1 MHMARNAGGNRG
13 GGFSGGSSG
22 SGRSSSSG
30 RSSQGRPSQGG
41 SSRGGSQR
49 SGGQGGGHSGGGHG
63 DGAHGGSHGGVS
75 ASRAGQ
81 QGARGQQQ
89 GGHKQQGARGGAQV
103 SGAAQGSLGGQ
114 AGRTQQVG
122 HGQQAAHG
130 GAQAGHSQQ
139 SARNQQQAA
148 RGKQQAAARGGQPA
162 HGSHVYRTQPARGGA
177 PHGKPAPAPKPAVAR
192 VPGPAPAP
200 KPTPSSSL
208 CPVARDCGACQL
220 IDVPYEQQLADKDA
234 RVAELF
240 AQVAD
245 PDVLRPILGMDDPFH
260 YRNKVSAPFA
270 PGKRIAPA
278 PGAAG
283 RGGQGAGRRQPQAPQ
298 REILCGM
305 YAQGSHRIVPSDSCL
320 VENETARKVVLAVRD
335 LMPRF
340 GIEPYDEDA
349 GEGFLR
355 HVVVRVGHT
364 SGEVLV
370 TLVTNGSMFPASKAF
385 CRELMERCPAITTIV
400 QNVNERDTNVILG
413 EREQRLYG
421 PGFILDKLC
430 GLSFRISS
438 KSFYQVN
445 SMQTEVLYEQA
456 IELAGLTGSEN
467 VIDAYCGTGTIGLVA
482 AKSGAAEVLGVD
494 SESSAIRDARQN
506 ASHNGIEN
514 ASFVAADAGRFL
526 RELAAEGD
534 HVDVLLMD
542 PPRAGS
548 SPEFLDAAVQ
558 LAPSRIVYI
567 SCNPRTQ
574 VRDIE
579 DLLEGGY
586 VVSAVQPVDMFP
598 HTEHI
603 ESIALLTREGGV
615 WESGGEDEAAT
626 DEGVAG
632 EDAGWGVED
641 EAAAGDYYE
650 DEL

>member
-1 MHMARNAGGNRG
+1 M
-13 GGFSGGSSG
+13 
-22 SGRSSSSG
+22 
-30 RSSQGRPSQGG
+30 
-41 SSRGGSQR
+41 
-49 SGGQGGGHSGGGHG
+49 
-63 DGAHGGSHGGVS
+63 
-75 ASRAGQ
+75 
-81 QGARGQQQ
+81 
-89 GGHKQQGARGGAQV
+89 
-103 SGAAQGSLGGQ
+103 
-114 AGRTQQVG
+114 
-122 HGQQAAHG
+122 
-130 GAQAGHSQQ
+130 
-139 SARNQQQAA
+139 
-148 RGKQQAAARGGQPA
+148 
-162 HGSHVYRTQPARGGA
+162 
-177 PHGKPAPAPKPAVAR
+177 PAPAPKPVA
-192 VPGPAPAP
+192 A
-200 KPTPSSSL
+200 SSL

-220 IDVPYEQQLADKDA
+220 IDVPYDQQLADKDA
-234 RVAELF
+234 LVAELF
-240 AQVAD
+240 SQVAD

-270 PGKRIAPA
+270 PGKRIASA

-283 RGGQGAGRRQPQAPQ
+283 RGGQGAGRRQPQASQ

-305 YAQGSHRIVPSDSCL
+305 YAQGTHRIVPNDSCL
-320 VENETARKVVLAVRD
+320 VENETARQVVLAVRD

-340 GIEPYDEDA
+340 GIEPYDEDT

-385 CRELMERCPAITTIV
+385 CRELMDRCPAITTIV

-413 EREQRLYG
+413 DREQRLYG
-421 PGFILDKLC
+421 PGFILDRLC

-445 SMQTEVLYEQA
+445 STQTEVLYEQV
-456 IELAGLTGSEN
+456 IELAGLTGAET
-467 VIDAYCGTGTIGLVA
+467 VVDAYCGTGTIGLVA
-482 AKSGAAEVLGVD
+482 AKSGAAKVVGVD

-506 ASHNGIEN
+506 AGHNGIEN

-534 HVDVLLMD
+534 HVDALLMD

-567 SCNPRTQ
+567 SCKPQTQ

-579 DLLEGGY
+579 ALRGGGY
-586 VVSAVQPVDMFP
+586 AVSAVQPVDMFP

-603 ESIALLTREGGV
+603 ETIALLTRDDVVWQGGCA
-615 WESGGEDEAAT
+615 DEAAAGESAM
-626 DEGVAG
+626 DESIAD
-632 EDAGWGVED
+632 EDAGWGVEG
-641 EAAAGDYYE
+641 EAAAGDYYDEGE